1 MCFGNSIHTL
11 LAGRI
16 ATALVIN
23 HLKKRKMR
31 DKLHLGQQLFM
42 LGNIIL
48 NEEYEITL
56 LKCNNA

>member
-1 MCFGNSIHTL
+1 MCSGNSIYTMM
-11 LAGRI
+11 AGRI
-16 ATALVIN
+16 ATTVVVN
-23 HLKKRKMR
+23 HLKKEKMR